1 MLRWKGECW
10 VAEVG
15 SRFGGGRGRVG
26 GSVGGR
32 RKFGGAGGEGL
43 GRKGRRAGDDDEE
56 EEEGDGAVFEAEM
69 LGGAQRGSRTDVS
82 AFVEVLRGRGLVL
95 KGEPELGNKMF
106 VRMRFVKGLTPVRG
120 RNALGGAEEMGREDG
135 DVEVEGR
142 VLKACVYK
150 TR

>member
-15 SRFGGGRGRVG
+15 SRFGGGRG
-26 GSVGGR
+26 SVGWSVGR
-32 RKFGGAGGEGL
+32 RTRFGGAGVEGL
-43 GRKGRRAGDDDEE
+43 GRKGKKAGDDDEE
-56 EEEGDGAVFEAEM
+56 GEGDGAVVEAEM
-69 LGGAQRGSRTDVS
+69 LGGAERGSRTDVS
-82 AFVEVLRGRGLVL
+82 AFVEVLRRRGLVL

-120 RNALGGAEEMGREDG
+120 RNALGCAEEMGREE
-135 DVEVEGR
+135 VEVEGR